1 MNLEQENKYILNK
14 YNAHA
19 NKGYGQNFLIDQ
31 TIIDGILEKA
41 EVNKK

>member
-1 MNLEQENKYILNK
+1 MNLEQETKYILNK

-31 TIIDGILEKA
+31 NIVDCILEKA
-41 EVNKK
+41 